1 MKKFIIITSL
11 LAFAAL
17 IGCSSPD
24 ALNGPAE
31 PVKKDSPNWVVMPKK
46 ANMSV
51 EAEFDV
57 SELVSGSA
65 GGTLSLHTSYS
76 GGING
81 LVTIDADLVFS
92 PGAFSGDKLI
102 TLHVNDE
109 YCESTFGPSSVF
121 DVPAVYNIRYTGL
134 DLSGVDPSSV
144 VFIYD
149 SEDGTTEVIENEGI
163 SVDVSTGTLEVLN
176 AQLPHFSRFGFVN

>member
-1 MKKFIIITSL
+1 MKKLIIITTL

-24 ALNGPAE
+24 GLNGPVE
-31 PVKKDSPNWVVMPKK
+31 SVKKDSPNWVTMPKG
-46 ANMSV
+46 ANMAV

-57 SELVSGSA
+57 SQTISGST
-65 GGTLSLHTSYS
+65 GGTLSLHTSYA
-76 GGING
+76 GGISG

-121 DVPAVYNIRYTGL
+121 DVPAVYNIRDIPGL
-134 DLSGVDPSSV
+134 
-144 VFIYD
+144 IYQ
-149 SEDGTTEVIENEGI
+149 V
-163 SVDVSTGTLEVLN
+163 
-176 AQLPHFSRFGFVN
+176 